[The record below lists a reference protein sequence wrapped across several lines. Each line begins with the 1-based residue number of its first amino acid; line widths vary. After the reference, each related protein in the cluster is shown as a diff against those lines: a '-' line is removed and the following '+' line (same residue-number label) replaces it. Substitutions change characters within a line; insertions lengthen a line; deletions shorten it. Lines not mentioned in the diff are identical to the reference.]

1 MILEI
6 SDALQLDKPV
16 VMGCS
21 IGGRIVLYL
30 AHQHAAHF
38 RAIIGLEIRACTWRP
53 ITT

>member
-1 MILEI
+1 MILEVA
-6 SDALQLDKPV
+6 DALELDKPV

-30 AHQHAAHF
+30 AHQHAEQF
-38 RAIIGLEIRACTWRP
+38 RAIVGLESSPKSRP